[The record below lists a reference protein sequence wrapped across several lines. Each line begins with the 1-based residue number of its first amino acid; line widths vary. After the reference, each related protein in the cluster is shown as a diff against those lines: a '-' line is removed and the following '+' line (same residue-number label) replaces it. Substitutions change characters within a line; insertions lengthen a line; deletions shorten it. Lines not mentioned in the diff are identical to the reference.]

1 MGASSEGGFFIDMP
15 ASSVPMSTGRLLAEA
30 IKSSNSRVAKIR
42 FVSRSDESLP
52 AFESIAEYSS
62 FGPTLDGRVK
72 PDVVAPGEE
81 IKSATSVRSE
91 NTCKTERISGTSM
104 ATPLVAGITA
114 IVRQYLVGGY
124 YPTGERG
131 MSKVEATPT
140 GALIKGIIINGAAEL
155 KGFAQ
160 SGLPLEPSPS
170 FRQGWGRVE
179 LDTSLPLP
187 GSGRA
192 LQFAD
197 WKDLKSTGDV
207 HVYCLRTPKRPQAK
221 DGNAT
226 VTEEEEEEEESALS
240 PITITLNWMDAP
252 GALSGGG
259 YLVNDLDMDVTVPLG
274 APDVSWGAALRP
286 DRINNVEKAT
296 IDYPRFGS
304 VYTVTVTAHQIKW
317 PMGNGRGQ
325 LYSLVAFGP
334 EGFEL
339 SEDCA
344 GTVVQDGAE
353 EEVVQVAAASTD
365 SNLKMGED
373 EAEE

>member
-1 MGASSEGGFFIDMP
+1 M
-15 ASSVPMSTGRLLAEA
+15 T
-30 IKSSNSRVAKIR
+30 K
-42 FVSRSDESLP
+42 
-52 AFESIAEYSS
+52 
-62 FGPTLDGRVK
+62 PTDN
-72 PDVVAPGEE
+72 PP
-81 IKSATSVRSE
+81 S
-91 NTCKTERISGTSM
+91 
-104 ATPLVAGITA
+104 
-114 IVRQYLVGGY
+114 
-124 YPTGERG
+124 
-131 MSKVEATPT
+131 
-140 GALIKGIIINGAAEL
+140 GALIKGVIINGAAEL

-160 SGLPLEPSPS
+160 SGLPLEPAPS

-226 VTEEEEEEEESALS
+226 VTEEEEEESALS

-259 YLVNDLDMDVTVPLG
+259 YLVNDLDMDVSTPLG

-334 EGFEL
+334 EGFTL
-339 SEDCA
+339 SACSADESSDKDVEDS
-344 GTVVQDGAE
+344 VVE
-353 EEVVQVAAASTD
+353 IAASP
-365 SNLKMGED
+365 SPVS
-373 EAEE
+373 AFR